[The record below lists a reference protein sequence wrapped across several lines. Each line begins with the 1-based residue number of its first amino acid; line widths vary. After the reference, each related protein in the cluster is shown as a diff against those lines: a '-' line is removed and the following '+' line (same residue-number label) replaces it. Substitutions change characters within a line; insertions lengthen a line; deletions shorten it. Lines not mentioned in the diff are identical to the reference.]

1 MKRAF
6 QLVLVLAVIGMFRPS
21 YAGPEP
27 TLRDVG
33 QTDLDVI
40 ISQRHEQISQF
51 MMRIGRAQTG
61 CAPDLQMDLAI
72 KGLGE
77 LRAAEAAGQLSR
89 HLMYLPEKLTADDR
103 FTTEM
108 YYPAAVALARIG
120 QPSIQYMLERIGYAG
135 SSDERN
141 LAAWVIMTVEG
152 KSQAMHRLDDLIA
165 KDDRCKPAYAAAREF
180 LADYKLSFALPTRKP
195 VPAASTE
202 GMALPVRDNGVVL
215 QEIAPTEYD
224 LYKKSIEAGYG
235 LKAVEATLALIAKT
249 DAVAAAT
256 AADKSADQRK
266 SFYVRMA
273 PVYAWTHLLEIYHK
287 TSDADAKAVVLAA
300 WNNAIDGRADTAALL
315 RALDTEWDRAFFTVG
330 LRKLFRETK
339 NSDTIQEFCRVLGR
353 HGEDAEEALLREKR
367 PTLKTMDF
375 DYTVYRVCLWNIDDA
390 LKKIGYWRAG
400 DKDRVGPPSAPY
412 RDDWPF

>member
-1 MKRAF
+1 MKRTF

-21 YAGPEP
+21 YCGPEP

-33 QTDLDVI
+33 QTDLDAM

-72 KGLGE
+72 RGLGE
-77 LRAAEAAGQLSR
+77 LRAAEAAGQLSW

-108 YYPAAVALARIG
+108 YYPAAVALAHIG

-195 VPAASTE
+195 VPAASAE
-202 GMALPVRDNGVVL
+202 GMSLPMRDNGIVL

-235 LKAVEATLALIAKT
+235 LKTVDATLALIARAEAVCAA
-249 DAVAAAT
+249 AVAE
-256 AADKSADQRK
+256 KSADQRRA
-266 SFYVRMA
+266 FHARMA
-273 PVYAWTHLLEIYHK
+273 PLYAWTHLLEIYHK
-287 TSDADAKAVVLAA
+287 TSDADAKAAVLAA
-300 WNNAIDGRADTAALL
+300 WNKAIDGRADIPALL
-315 RALDTEWDRAFFTVG
+315 GALNNEWDRAFFTEG
-330 LRKLFRETK
+330 LRKLFKETK
-339 NSDTIQEFCRVLGR
+339 NSDTIQEFCRVMGR
-353 HGEDAEEALLREKR
+353 HGEDPEEALLREKR
-367 PTLKTMDF
+367 PTLKTMGF
-375 DYTVYRVCLWNIDDA
+375 DYTVYRVCLSNIDGA
-390 LKKIGYWRAG
+390 LQAIAWWRAG
-400 DKDRVGPPSAPY
+400 DKDRAGPGSTSY